1 MRTRVLMVDDEKEF
15 VEPLAERLAL
25 RDYDVTTSLSGE
37 EAIEKIKAARFDV
50 VVLDVSMPGMD
61 GIDTLREIKRLRP
74 ILEVILLTGHAT
86 VDSAIDGLK
95 LGAFDYLK
103 KPCETEDLI
112 VKIEQAYKV
121 KADREERIREARIK
135 EIIQSPRSVLRRK
148 PAGDGFLDD

>member
-15 VEPLAERLAL
+15 VEPLAERLGM
-25 RDYDVTTSLSGE
+25 RDYDVTTSFSGE
-37 EAIEKIKAARFDV
+37 EAIDKIKAARFDV

-86 VDSAIDGLK
+86 VDSAIHGLK

-112 VKIEQAYKV
+112 VKIEQAYKI
-121 KADREERIREARIK
+121 KSDREERIRQARIK
-135 EIIQSPRSVLRRK
+135 EIIQSPRSALKRK
-148 PAGDGFLDD
+148 PSGDGFLDD

>member
-1 MRTRVLMVDDEKEF
+1 MRTRILMVDDEKEF
-15 VEPLAERLAL
+15 VEPLAERLAI

-95 LGAFDYLK
+95 LGAFDYL
-103 KPCETEDLI
+103 
-112 VKIEQAYKV
+112 
-121 KADREERIREARIK
+121 
-135 EIIQSPRSVLRRK
+135 
-148 PAGDGFLDD
+148 

>member
-15 VEPLAERLAL
+15 VEPLAERLGM
-25 RDYDVTTSLSGE
+25 RDYDVTTSFSGE

-74 ILEVILLTGHAT
+74 IVEVILLTGHAT
-86 VDSAIDGLK
+86 VDSAIHGLK
-95 LGAFDYLK
+95 LGAYDYLK

-112 VKIEQAYKV
+112 VKIEQAYKI
-121 KADREERIREARIK
+121 KSDREERIRQARIK
-135 EIIQSPRSVLRRK
+135 EIIQSPRSALKRK